1 MYVNTIYIQILI
13 IYTICIYNYI
23 YNAYTHIH
31 ICIYIYLHIRI
42 HTYIH
47 VYLYVDILSICIQ
60 IHTHTYI
67 YIHMYTYIYIY
78 MCRMIRSIHIYIFI
92 IHKIIGQHLSNTYV
106 TLIHYTILSRSISFH
121 HLVWDGISAT
131 FRPWIFGCFPIDH
144 HFLHMLMAKKDTF
157 TPWFIRISPMKKYAS
172 WIILWG
178 TTLPQITWFIVL
190 DSWLNG
196 HLDWVSYMIYMI
208 FPSV

>member
-1 MYVNTIYIQILI
+1 MHTHIYIYVYIY
-13 IYTICIYNYI
+13 IYTYVYIHIYMYI
-23 YNAYTHIH
+23 YMYTFYLYAYRYTHIY
-31 ICIYIYLHIRI
+31 IYIYI
-42 HTYIH
+42 Y
-47 VYLYVDILSICIQ
+47 ICI
-60 IHTHTYI
+60 H
-67 YIHMYTYIYIY
+67 IYIY

-157 TPWFIRISPMKKYAS
+157 TPWFIRISPMKTYAS

>member
-1 MYVNTIYIQILI
+1 MH
-13 IYTICIYNYI
+13 
-23 YNAYTHIH
+23 TH
-31 ICIYIYLHIRI
+31 IYIYIYI
-42 HTYIH
+42 YIYTYVYIH
-47 VYLYVDILSICIQ
+47 IYMYIYMYTFYLYAYRYT
-60 IHTHTYI
+60 HTHTYI

-78 MCRMIRSIHIYIFI
+78 MCRMIRSIHIYIYIFI